1 MDIFFKG
8 CKLRILSQIVDTIKL
23 HVYHVEEIDKTDYN
37 NYMKQVE
44 VLKELKKE
52 AQLVHHSNNDMRYVN
67 YTVAGNKFRVM
78 ATTFQG
84 FSVTLKNNDFT
95 ISFKTVDLS
104 HQDALNDGKKRF
116 NHTHSPIMKIEF
128 RASFLARVGH
138 KSALDFV
145 LDFVKKYIIVD
156 FNVKISEIHLATDI
170 QGYNFTEL
178 DYYRFKTRKRNNV
191 KHTAVNDIDNIY
203 YAGRKFTGLTFG
215 SGDEMLRIYDKT
227 EEIRKFPDKAFIR
240 DFAWINHPDYVRD
253 ERVWRIEIQ
262 YRRAKLKTLY
272 TDKEGLLDGYS
283 NILNSLPELWGRALE
298 KVEHKN
304 LSDKHCLEM
313 ITGYKTL
320 GDGSLSLISN
330 DAIQK
335 RYRRAETSDLWEF
348 LNVWNNFVPK
358 ETNVYKA
365 PKTGA
370 FQWVSNS
377 IKSLLST
384 LLKYSGDLTPA
395 ELESAFVR
403 SNEET
408 FVKKGITLIDN
419 AYANTMDYVANVKKF
434 INRNGVHI
442 PLPKTLELNLASYVH
457 EITLN
462 LFDDRYSN
470 ERVTYLNK
478 SLERIA

>member
-1 MDIFFKG
+1 M
-8 CKLRILSQIVDTIKL
+8 RILSQIVDTIKL
-23 HVYHVEEIDKTDYN
+23 HVYHVEEIDKTDYQK
-37 NYMKQVE
+37 YMSFVDT
-44 VLKELKKE
+44 LKNLKKE
-52 AQLVHHSNNDMRYVN
+52 AQLVHHSNNDMRYIN
-67 YTVAGNKFRVM
+67 YTIAGNKFRVM

-95 ISFKTVDLS
+95 VSFKTVDLFKELIS
-104 HQDALNDGKKRF
+104 TDDNKKKF

-138 KSALDFV
+138 ISALNYV
-145 LDFVKKYIIVD
+145 LELVNKFILSDYNI
-156 FNVKISEIHLATDI
+156 KISEIHLATDV

-191 KHTAVNDIDNIY
+191 KHTVENDIDNIY
-203 YAGRKFTGLTFG
+203 YSGRKFTGLTFG

-240 DFAWINHPDYVRD
+240 EFAWMHNPDFVRD
-253 ERVWRIEIQ
+253 DKVWRIEIQ

-320 GDGSLSLISN
+320 NDGSVTLISN

-335 RYRRAETSDLWEF
+335 RYRRAETSDLWLL

-358 ETNVYKA
+358 ETNVYNA

-377 IKSLLST
+377 IKSLFST
-384 LLKYSGDLTPA
+384 LLKYCGDLTPF
-395 ELESAFVR
+395 ELGNAFVR
-403 SNEET
+403 ANDET
-408 FVKKGITLIDN
+408 FSKKGITLIDN

-442 PLPKTLELNLASYVH
+442 PLSKTLELNLASYVH
-457 EITLN
+457 EVTLG
-462 LFDDRYSN
+462 LFDNKYSA